1 MYSKKEMNIW
11 YKKILNNHFS
21 FPYDLSEKIL
31 LIINKE
37 SLQWELI
44 KNNIIKNLKTHLFHN
59 LLYFRKEPHYIY
71 YKNSNDYFYYIISQ
85 NNILKTIICKKN
97 DIKLKWNNPIVCLW
111 SDNDFIDDGNW
122 INDWDWF
129 NSIE

>member
-44 KNNIIKNLKTHLFHN
+44 KNNIIKNLKKNLFHN
-59 LLYFRKEPHYIY
+59 LLYFRKEPQYIY
-71 YKNSNDYFYYIISQ
+71 YKNNKDYYYYKISQ
-85 NNILKTIICKKN
+85 NTRLKTIICKKN
-97 DIKLKWNNPIVCLW
+97 YIRLKWNNPIICW
-111 SDNDFIDDGNW
+111 WGENEIID
-122 INDWDWF
+122 DWDWF